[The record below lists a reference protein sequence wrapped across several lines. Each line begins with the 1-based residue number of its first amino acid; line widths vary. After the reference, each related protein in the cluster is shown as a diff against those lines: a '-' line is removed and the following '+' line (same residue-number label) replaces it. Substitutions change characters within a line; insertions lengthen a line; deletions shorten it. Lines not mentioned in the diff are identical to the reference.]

1 MDAIIEEA
9 LRSIL
14 NEALVEPAVT
24 ESIPEPVVSEAITS
38 DTVTESNRRT
48 MDISMSFV
56 EEPSYHSVLEG
67 LKNHLDD
74 YHRNIRLY
82 QQNISQM
89 NRMYQNMI
97 QSATPIRRTPRSN
110 RNINQSN
117 AFASELL
124 RMTGGNQQ
132 GRFIEFYFPG
142 ETARIPTARE
152 IENATDRIVYSPSL
166 ELNTRTCPITLE
178 EFTNGEVL
186 STIRHC
192 RHVFKQTALF
202 NWFSRNSHCPVCR
215 YDILSRTTL

>member
-14 NEALVEPAVT
+14 NETLVEPSA
-24 ESIPEPVVSEAITS
+24 EPPLSEPNNVVSETILPAREPGRI
-38 DTVTESNRRT
+38 

-56 EEPSYHSVLEG
+56 EEEPSYHSVLEG

-97 QSATPIRRTPRSN
+97 QSATPIRRTPRFN
-110 RNINQSN
+110 RNTNQTN
-117 AFASELL
+117 DFARELL
-124 RMTGGNQQ
+124 RMTRGNPQ
-132 GRFIEFYFPG
+132 GRLIEFYFPG

-202 NWFSRNSHCPVCR
+202 HWFSRNSHCPVCR